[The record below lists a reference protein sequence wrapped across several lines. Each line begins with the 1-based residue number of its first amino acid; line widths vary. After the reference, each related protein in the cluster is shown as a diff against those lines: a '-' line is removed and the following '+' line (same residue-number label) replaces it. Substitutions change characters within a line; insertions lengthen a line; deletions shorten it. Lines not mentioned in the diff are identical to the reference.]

1 MWFIFT
7 ICTILAW
14 SGSDLM
20 SKMGSR
26 PDDKLSHLKM
36 LMAVGFVM
44 GIHAIYQV
52 TIGGVSYD
60 LHNFIA
66 YMPISACYI
75 ISMMFGYIGLR
86 YIELSISSPICNSSG
101 ALVALLCFVLLGDRM
116 SPLALIAVL
125 LISFGIFFLA
135 IIEKQEGEEARSLRA
150 HPDDIKYERGFWA
163 ILFPVLYLII
173 DAMGTFLDGMFFDFQ
188 FPDWFYIGVTED
200 TVELVCNISYE
211 FTFMIVGIICAIY
224 VLGIKKEKLSVDRD
238 KFKLLGACFE
248 TLGQFTYVFALS
260 GNTIVAAPAI
270 GSYTV
275 FSVIWSHI
283 FLKERLT
290 KKQYFVVG
298 MVLIGVIMLAFLD
311 V

>member
-150 HPDDIKYERGFWA
+150 HPDDIKYERGFLA

-200 TVELVCNISYE
+200 TVELVCNIS
-211 FTFMIVGIICAIY
+211 
-224 VLGIKKEKLSVDRD
+224 
-238 KFKLLGACFE
+238 
-248 TLGQFTYVFALS
+248 
-260 GNTIVAAPAI
+260 
-270 GSYTV
+270 
-275 FSVIWSHI
+275 
-283 FLKERLT
+283 
-290 KKQYFVVG
+290 
-298 MVLIGVIMLAFLD
+298 
-311 V
+311 

>member
-75 ISMMFGYIGLR
+75 IS
-86 YIELSISSPICNSSG
+86 SG
-101 ALVALLCFVLLGDRM
+101 ALVALLCFVFLGDRM

-125 LISFGIFFLA
+125 LISLGILFLA

-150 HPDDIKYERGFWA
+150 HPDDIKYERGFLA

-311 V
+311 I

>member
-101 ALVALLCFVLLGDRM
+101 ALVALLCFVFLGDRM

-125 LISFGIFFLA
+125 LISLGILFLA
-135 IIEKQEGEEARSLRA
+135 IIEKQEGEEA
-150 HPDDIKYERGFWA
+150 
-163 ILFPVLYLII
+163 
-173 DAMGTFLDGMFFDFQ
+173 
-188 FPDWFYIGVTED
+188 
-200 TVELVCNISYE
+200 
-211 FTFMIVGIICAIY
+211 
-224 VLGIKKEKLSVDRD
+224 
-238 KFKLLGACFE
+238 
-248 TLGQFTYVFALS
+248 
-260 GNTIVAAPAI
+260 
-270 GSYTV
+270 
-275 FSVIWSHI
+275 
-283 FLKERLT
+283 
-290 KKQYFVVG
+290 
-298 MVLIGVIMLAFLD
+298 
-311 V
+311 